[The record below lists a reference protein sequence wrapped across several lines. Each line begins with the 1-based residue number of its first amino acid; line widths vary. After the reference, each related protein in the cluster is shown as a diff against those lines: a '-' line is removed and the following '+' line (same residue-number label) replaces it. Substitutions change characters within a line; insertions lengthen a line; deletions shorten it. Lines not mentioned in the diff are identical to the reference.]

1 MPEKTVYSVGQI
13 NRYIRRMFEQDILLH
28 AFYVRGE
35 ISNCKYHTSGHIYFS
50 LKDETGTL
58 SCVMFRGDR
67 KGLAFPMKDGDR
79 VIVGGS
85 VSVYEKTGSYQ
96 LYAKEIELEGAGLL
110 YERFLRLKQELED
123 MGMFDPLYKKPIPR
137 YARRVGVITAPTGAA
152 VRDIMTIAH
161 RRNPYVQLILY
172 PAIVQGKEAAPSLV
186 KGLGVLDRA
195 GVDIIIIGRGGGSLE
210 DLWAFNEESVARA
223 VFECATPVISAVGHE
238 TDTTITD
245 FVADLRAPTPSAAA
259 ELAVFSV
266 TEFDRLSEEK
276 RRRLALGV
284 TRRIDR
290 MRAELRR
297 YSVRF
302 EYLSPQNRL
311 NEKKKH
317 AADLTEAFGRLMAE
331 KLQMS
336 QRRSSDLFLDLKD
349 GMNTK
354 YRNVLHGFELL
365 LERFK
370 GLNPLDKLRQGFSY
384 AEDKNGKALK
394 SVGQVESG
402 DPVDIHVTDGR
413 IRAVVKETYLE
424 LRPEA

>member
-13 NRYIRRMFEQDILLH
+13 NHYIRRMFEQDILLH

-354 YRNVLHGFELL
+354 YRNVLHGFELF

>member
-1 MPEKTVYSVGQI
+1 
-13 NRYIRRMFEQDILLH
+13 MFEQDILLH

-354 YRNVLHGFELL
+354 YRNVLHGFELF

>member
-13 NRYIRRMFEQDILLH
+13 NHYIRRMFEQDILLH

-223 VFECATPVISAVGHE
+223 VFECETPVISAVGHE

-276 RRRLALGV
+276 RRRLTLGV

-317 AADLTEAFGRLMAE
+317 AADLAEAFGRLMTE
-331 KLQMS
+331 KLQLS
-336 QRRSSDLFLDLKD
+336 QRRSSDLSLDLKD

-354 YRNVLHGFELL
+354 YRNVRHGFELL

-394 SVGQVESG
+394 SVGQVQSG
-402 DPVDIHVTDGR
+402 DPVDIHVTDGQ
-413 IRAVVKETYLE
+413 IRAIVKETHLE
-424 LRPEA
+424 VRPEA